1 MQYNLAKAGVKIERD
16 EMMIMMSDLELKEK
30 GVIEFDDLKR
40 IILDESNYYIAD
52 EGSPIRCLTKESS

>member
-40 IILDESNYYIAD
+40 IILNESNYYIGD